1 MNAKEIIQLLE
12 TPTPDRRPTVRQI
25 TEEAA
30 IPRLI
35 VAVQEAT
42 TPLTR
47 QLLCDILGTRGDK
60 QAVSVLINA
69 LQENV
74 SKVRSSAADAL
85 AKIGDA
91 QAGEALMKRLEI
103 EESDGVKSALIYAL
117 GAVDYKPAIPLLI
130 PNLSNPDRAI
140 RYCAAQSLG
149 EMHAQEAKDALQR
162 ALNMESNTYTAQI
175 MREALTVINVAH

>member
-103 EESDGVKSALIYAL
+103 EESDGVKSALIYLAL
-117 GAVDYKPAIPLLI
+117 RKAYASSSSTGESMMLTET
-130 PNLSNPDRAI
+130 RAARSERMLPI
-140 RYCAAQSLG
+140 TPTG
-149 EMHAQEAKDALQR
+149 GPP
-162 ALNMESNTYTAQI
+162 I
-175 MREALTVINVAH
+175 I